1 MNVVVENDEITRK
14 FTCEK
19 IQQNIPAALW
29 GEDTSDN
36 LNGEGLVKDQS
47 CGKKLS
53 IQSSV
58 LDLFPNTQFIQLSVL
73 YENNIIECKDSF
85 VFSKDASWNLKD
97 GDETIEIFKANETN
111 EIANIRKAF
120 LKQQGI
126 KDEDIEGIG
135 LTEFAMKAND
145 WLSES
150 ILIINV

>member
-1 MNVVVENDEITRK
+1 
-14 FTCEK
+14 
-19 IQQNIPAALW
+19 
-29 GEDTSDN
+29 
-36 LNGEGLVKDQS
+36 
-47 CGKKLS
+47 
-53 IQSSV
+53 
-58 LDLFPNTQFIQLSVL
+58 LSVL

-135 LTEFAMKAND
+135 LTEFAMKADN